1 MNEDQVAGQWNLIK
15 GKAKERWGRLTD
27 DDLDVVDGKLDQ
39 LVGQVQKAYG
49 LERERAQKQVDE
61 FIKSYR

>member
-39 LVGQVQKAYG
+39 LVGQVQKRYG

>member
-1 MNEDQVAGQWNLIK
+1 MNEDQVAGQWNPIK

>member
-49 LERERAQKQVDE
+49 LERERAQKHVDE
-61 FIKSYR
+61 FIKCYR

>member
-1 MNEDQVAGQWNLIK
+1 MTEDQVAGQWNLIK